1 MAEVPLPTP
10 TQAPVPSTD
19 IRNAVFAG
27 AKLDEEVTGTGEFYT
42 DRLGV
47 KRLTNTGRN
56 NQFDAA
62 QLDRANRFEQF
73 LLSSGYVFLGDY
85 EDGPFQFSARNQYIR
100 YDNQYYRLNA
110 ATDVGFTTTGTD
122 ATSFAND
129 VTHFVLMDGDTLRQN
144 LGSGEE
150 EEGDA
155 LLAVKQLFEGAVSR
169 TQHDKNSEFFSL
181 MDAGGDR
188 DSFDPETLEL
198 LVKAVA
204 NQLRIPYLGAQQ
216 FALPGQTLK
225 AWRYMDGFKD
235 RGAVASFM
243 SVDSPDSS
251 EPTTQ
256 VLGLSDASALGK
268 YSDRDTV
275 VLFAQA
281 EGQPPLLA
289 TSNTT
294 FTATTVTS
302 PDFATVADKLRRK
315 QIIDVIDANTPS
327 KIYSGWIVA
336 FDPDTNTI
344 TIETAWYLKGGNG
357 ITTGTPSSG
366 SSLKLVPNTKIWGQ
380 NTNVIL
386 KPTSDAVTF
395 AGFELGLYNRK
406 TNSPIG
412 YGYDCYSGG
421 DYLSENGFQA
431 RGKLYCGFRNYSAGD
446 YGFIGGGHQYG
457 YYDSGSVRGLF
468 AWNNTYGVNVKSP
481 TSYAFILHD
490 SSNNFVSGMNAS
502 GAWQSLRLHST
513 VTAPGA
519 TVLSFATVTYITLTT
534 EVSGAIMPSPS
545 VGKVLSIRNLSSS
558 VALSMTGPFEGG
570 AGAFSIA
577 AKNTVTFH
585 SDGTYWYPIS
595 KYSA

>member
-1 MAEVPLPTP
+1 MNKIFTQPTGPVAKQVNKQAIARINGIKQSEVGILNTSVAIDSYKVLYDTD
-10 TQAPVPSTD
+10 TQTCWFRGDSLGVPSSW
-19 IRNAVFAG
+19 AVSG
-27 AKLDEEVTGTGEFYT
+27 NTLTLVT
-42 DRLGV
+42 
-47 KRLTNTGRN
+47 
-56 NQFDAA
+56 
-62 QLDRANRFEQF
+62 
-73 LLSSGYVFLGDY
+73 SSGEYTLELAD
-85 EDGPFQFSARNQYIR
+85 
-100 YDNQYYRLNA
+100 
-110 ATDVGFTTTGTD
+110 
-122 ATSFAND
+122 
-129 VTHFVLMDGDTLRQN
+129 LRQN
-144 LGSGEE
+144 LASEEE

-155 LLAVKQLFEGAVSR
+155 LLAVKQPFEGAVAR
-169 TQHDKNSEFFSL
+169 TQHDKNAELFSL

-188 DSFDPETLEL
+188 NSFDPETLEL

-216 FALPGQTLK
+216 FALPDQTLK
-225 AWRYMDGFKD
+225 VWKYMDGFKD
-235 RGAVASFM
+235 RGAVASF
-243 SVDSPDSS
+243 SSIDTPDSA

-256 VLGLSDASALGK
+256 VLGLADASALGK
-268 YSDRDTV
+268 YGDRDTV

-336 FDPDTNTI
+336 YDANTNTI
-344 TIETAWYLKGGNG
+344 TIDTAWYLKGGNG

-366 SSLKLVPNTKIWGQ
+366 SSLKLVPNTKLWGQ

-386 KPTSDAVTF
+386 KPTSDATTF

-406 TNSPIG
+406 TNSPVG

-421 DYLSENGFQA
+421 DYSSENGFQA
-431 RGKLYCGFRNYSAGD
+431 RGKLYCGFRNLAQGD

-490 SSNNFVSGMNAS
+490 SANGFVTGMNAA
-502 GAWQSLRLHST
+502 GAWQTLRLHST

-519 TVLSFATVTYITLTT
+519 TVLSFATVTYITPTT
-534 EVSGAIMPSPS
+534 EVPSAIMPSAS
-545 VGKVLSIRNLSSS
+545 AAKVLSIRNLSSS
-558 VALSMTGPFEGG
+558 VALSMTGVFEGG

-577 AKNTVTFH
+577 PKNTVTFH

-595 KYSA
+595 KYSAQR